1 MDRISRAVAA
11 FLTVPTSWSGDFASV
26 GWVIPLRRFLG
37 LLSLLL
43 VPACGQSDGV
53 ADVLLV
59 ATVEVTPPSASIG
72 PQETLQLTATPKT
85 SGGLELPAR
94 EVTWSSSAPSIVSVS
109 ATGMARALAVGGPV
123 AISATVDG
131 VEGAAA
137 ISVTPVPVARIT
149 VTPNPVNLSVGG
161 TMRLTATAY
170 DAAGGT
176 LAGRSFFWQSSAPSI
191 APVTTDG
198 LVIAQADGGP
208 VTITASTGG
217 KSGTTKV
224 SVAPRPATRLG
235 FLQQPISTLLGHVI
249 VPAIRVAIQDDLLRT
264 VTSAGNSVTIALA
277 TNPSGATLAGTATV
291 TAVGG
296 IATFSDLSL
305 NRTGVGYTLFASAT
319 GLNAAISTPFDVS
332 AVPAKVQITTQPAA
346 SAQSGVRLTRQ
357 PAVVVTDAST
367 NPIAGVTVTA
377 AIASGN
383 GTLGG
388 TTTAITAAT
397 GIASFS
403 DLLIRGTI
411 GTYKLSFTAAGGPA
425 VTSGNISLVAGPASQ
440 LTITTQP
447 PSTALVGVVFLRL
460 PVIQVRD
467 AEGNAVNKSGIPVT
481 AAIATGPSGGTLGG
495 TLTVNTSGN
504 GTATF
509 SNLKLSKAG
518 SYTLIFSSAGLT
530 SVVSSTIVVN

>member
-1 MDRISRAVAA
+1 MPRAVAN

-26 GWVIPLRRFLG
+26 GWVIPLRRYLG
-37 LLSLLL
+37 VLSLLL

-72 PQETLQLTATPKT
+72 PQETLQLTAIPKT

-94 EVTWSSSAPSIVSVS
+94 EVTWSSSAPGIVSVS
-109 ATGMARALAVGGPV
+109 TTGMARALAVGGPV
-123 AISATVDG
+123 TVRATVDG
-131 VEGAAA
+131 VEGTAA
-137 ISVTPVPVARIT
+137 ISVSPVAVARVS
-149 VTPNPVNLSVGG
+149 VTPNPVNLSAGG
-161 TMRLTATAY
+161 TMQLTATAY
-170 DAAGGT
+170 DAAGGA
-176 LAGRSFFWQSSAPSI
+176 LPGRSFFWESSAPAI
-191 APVTTDG
+191 APVTTGG

-208 VTITASTGG
+208 VIITASTGG
-217 KSGTTKV
+217 RSGTTSV

-235 FLQQPISTLLGHVI
+235 FLQQPTSTLQGHVI
-249 VPAIRVAIQDDLLRT
+249 VPAIRVAIQDDLLHT
-264 VTSAGNSVTIALA
+264 VTSATNSVTIALA
-277 TNPSGATLAGTATV
+277 TNPSGATLAGTTTV

-296 IATFSDLSL
+296 IATFNDLSV
-305 NRTGVGYTLFASAT
+305 NRNATGYTLFATAT
-319 GLNAAISTPFDVS
+319 GLSAAISAPFDVNG
-332 AVPAKVQITTQPAA
+332 VPAKVQITTQPAG
-346 SAQSGVRLTRQ
+346 SAQSGVQLTRQ

-377 AIASGN
+377 AIASGS

-388 TTTAITAAT
+388 TTTATTAAN
-397 GIASFS
+397 GIAAFQ
-403 DLLIRGTI
+403 DLVIRGTV
-411 GTYKLSFTAAGGPA
+411 GTFKLSFTAPGAPA
-425 VTSGNISLVAGPASQ
+425 VTSANISLAAGPASR

-447 PSTALVGVVFLRL
+447 PSTALVGVVFVRW

-495 TLTVNTSGN
+495 TLTVNTSSSGA
-504 GTATF
+504 ATF
-509 SNLKLSKAG
+509 SNLKLGKAG